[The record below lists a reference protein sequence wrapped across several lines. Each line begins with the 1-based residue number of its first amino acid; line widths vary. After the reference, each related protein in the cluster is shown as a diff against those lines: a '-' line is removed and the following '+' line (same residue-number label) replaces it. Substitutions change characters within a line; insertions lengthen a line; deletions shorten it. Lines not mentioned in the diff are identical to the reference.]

1 MTPQVTIINNINKL
15 AGQKSSFFFLI
26 DIEKT
31 KPLVLT
37 PHEAKAHG
45 LLFDINR
52 YKSFDATPKLN
63 VNPEV
68 KIHAVNFE
76 RYKKAFDHVLHHLN
90 LGDSYL
96 VGYFYHRYMD

>member
-31 KPLVLT
+31 KPLVLN

-52 YKSFDATPKLN
+52 
-63 VNPEV
+63 
-68 KIHAVNFE
+68 
-76 RYKKAFDHVLHHLN
+76 
-90 LGDSYL
+90 
-96 VGYFYHRYMD
+96 